1 MQEKFPEPIRH
12 LFRNAQGNAD
22 ADRLEHLAPETISSK
37 SIGFLTYMTKGPE
50 KCSVCFLTK
59 LPCRFTA
66 DRAAWESRFVKS
78 TSSVFRIRCTS
89 MVSSY
94 STSNWCALH
103 PVLLK
108 YWNTSA
114 P

>member
-50 KCSVCFLTK
+50 KCSVCFQTK

-66 DRAAWESRFVKS
+66 DRAAWDTRFVKS
-78 TSSVFRIRCTS
+78 TSAVFRKRCTT
-89 MVSSY
+89 MGSSY
-94 STSNWCALH
+94 PTANWCALH
-103 PVLLK
+103 SVLPK
-108 YWNTSA
+108 DRNTSA
-114 P
+114 Q